1 MAKITYEDKE
11 FLNKNENIADKNKVN
26 DTDLN
31 QIKEVVNNTYYADYS
46 NNNICTD
53 ANKATEIGGY
63 YTNSTTLN
71 LPWVA
76 PNASSGY
83 LNVMSHFGSDL
94 NSVTQ
99 IWTRYKDGEMYIRH
113 WYSFDTPEI
122 TSGWGEWNTIDSVE
136 VGSNSNGTWRKYANG
151 DMECWFIQQVSV
163 AINAQWGSL
172 YVGTASL
179 HDFPQTFTEIPVTQ
193 ISFAPN
199 GNQAL
204 IGRTSDNSL
213 TKSNPGKIA
222 LFRGN
227 TATSVR
233 YKIHVYAKG
242 RWK

>member
-11 FLNKNENIADKNKVN
+11 FLNKNESIADKNKVS
-26 DTDLN
+26 DTNLN
-31 QIKEVVNNTYYADYS
+31 EIKEVVNGND
-46 NNNICTD
+46 D
-53 ANKATEIGGY
+53 KIGD
-63 YTNSTTLN
+63 L
-71 LPWVA
+71 
-76 PNASSGY
+76 
-83 LNVMSHFGSDL
+83 SDL
-94 NSVTQ
+94 NT
-99 IWTRYKDGEMYIRH
+99 TNKDSLVSAIN
-113 WYSFDTPEI
+113 SLFPNNII
-122 TSGWGEWNTIDSVE
+122 TET
-136 VGSNSNGTWRKYANG
+136 GSNSNGSWRKYANG

-179 HDFPQTFTEIPVTQ
+179 HNFPQTFTEIPVTQ

-213 TKSNPGKIA
+213 TRTNPGKIA

-227 TATSVR
+227 VNSSAN

-242 RWK
+242 KWK

>member
-1 MAKITYEDKE
+1 MAKS
-11 FLNKNENIADKNKVN
+11 
-26 DTDLN
+26 
-31 QIKEVVNNTYYADYS
+31 IKLPS
-46 NNNICTD
+46 
-53 ANKATEIGGY
+53 GY
-63 YTNSTTLN
+63 YWDSSSITHDRKILDDILKNSI
-71 LPWVA
+71 
-76 PNASSGY
+76 S
-83 LNVMSHFGSDL
+83 
-94 NSVTQ
+94 
-99 IWTRYKDGEMYIRH
+99 
-113 WYSFDTPEI
+113 
-122 TSGWGEWNTIDSVE
+122 E

-172 YVGTASL
+172 YVGIASL

-222 LFRGN
+222 LFRGTVN
-227 TATSVR
+227 SSVN

-242 RWK
+242 KWK